1 MDARL
6 SGRCLCGAVSF
17 TASPKGGMH
26 ACHCGTCRHISGGI
40 LFSVDCGDSVEVQG
54 DVATY
59 ASSDWA
65 TRQFCPA
72 CGTGLFW
79 RANDGGITMV
89 SAQAFDDPTA
99 FALEDE
105 FCIESKPAT
114 YALAGDRP
122 RLTTEQLWA
131 QFAAPEA

>member
-1 MDARL
+1 MTT
-6 SGRCLCGAVSF
+6 STGRCLCGGVTF
-17 TASPKGGMH
+17 TAAPKGGMH
-26 ACHCGTCRHISGGI
+26 ACHCATCRRLSGGV
-40 LFSVDCGDSVEVQG
+40 LFSVDCGDSVRVTGE
-54 DVATY
+54 VATF
-59 ASSDWA
+59 ASSEWA
-65 TRQFCPA
+65 VRQFCPA

-79 RANDGGITMV
+79 RSNDGAVTMV

-122 RLTTEQLWA
+122 RLTTDELYA
-131 QFAAPEA
+131 RFAPSGA

>member
-1 MDARL
+1 
-6 SGRCLCGAVSF
+6 
-17 TASPKGGMH
+17 MH
-26 ACHCGTCRHISGGI
+26 ACHCGTCRRLSGGI
-40 LFSVDCGDSVEVQG
+40 LFSVDCGDSVAVQG
-54 DVATY
+54 TVATY

-79 RANDGGITMV
+79 RSNAWAVTMV
-89 SAQAFDDPTA
+89 SAQAFDDPSA
-99 FALEDE
+99 FKLEDE
-105 FCIESKPAT
+105 FCIESKPDT

-122 RLTTEQLWA
+122 RLTTDELYA

>member
-1 MDARL
+1 MTT
-6 SGRCLCGAVSF
+6 STGRCLCGAVSF
-17 TASPKGGMH
+17 TATPNGGMH
-26 ACHCGTCRHISGGI
+26 ACHCGTCRRLSGGI

-54 DVATY
+54 EVATY

-65 TRQFCPA
+65 TRQFCPT

-79 RANDGGITMV
+79 RSNEGGITMV
-89 SAQAFDDPTA
+89 SAQAFDDPEA

-114 YALAGDRP
+114 YALAGERP
-122 RLTTEQLWA
+122 RLTTEELWA
-131 QFAAPEA
+131 QFAPPEA